1 MAEDKN
7 NQRSQ
12 QIRESVNDSS
22 NRNISTNYSEHVKNN
37 TVTTTQKAPE
47 NPFRDDGKKKD
58 D

>member
-1 MAEDKN
+1 MAEDKS
-7 NQRSQ
+7 NQKPQ
-12 QIRESVNDSS
+12 PVRESVKDRTNDSFT
-22 NRNISTNYSEHVKNN
+22 TNYSEHVKNN